1 MSSSVSKGEAV
12 EYVYRPYITVNGK
25 KIFPKKSK
33 VFRFP
38 KTKKSA

>member
-1 MSSSVSKGEAV
+1 MEESNSKRETV

-25 KIFPKKSK
+25 KIYPKKSK

-38 KTKKSA
+38 KTQKSA